1 MTLSK
6 FDTSIMSIFSGGKS
20 EGGKNMKDD
29 KNVVEIIDIVSEI
42 ILNYIVEKKSGDI
55 VNSAQN

>member
-1 MTLSK
+1 
-6 FDTSIMSIFSGGKS
+6 
-20 EGGKNMKDD
+20 MKDD